1 MVGFGRTEV
10 LIPPPESSS
19 RDLSNGHGFRGPC
32 FQGVRKSCFF
42 QDLCI
47 VFYSYLK
54 RFDVFWIAV
63 FLSHLFP
70 GHSGTPKFES
80 LKNGF

>member
-32 FQGVRKSCFF
+32 FNGFRKRSCFSMIF
-42 QDLCI
+42 GHFFGLLFDELHET
-47 VFYSYLK
+47 VK
-54 RFDVFWIAV
+54 RTCSDF
-63 FLSHLFP
+63 
-70 GHSGTPKFES
+70 
-80 LKNGF
+80 GFSS

>member
-32 FQGVRKSCFF
+32 FQGVRTNLFF
-42 QDLCI
+42 HDFLNR
-47 VFYSYLK
+47 VFTVFMK
-54 RFDVFWIAV
+54 RLNDNFQVSFFRAEND
-63 FLSHLFP
+63 
-70 GHSGTPKFES
+70 TK
-80 LKNGF
+80 